1 MKHLI
6 ILVFA
11 LLSLASYGQ
20 KKKDKDKQPA
30 VDTVVQANQKL
41 TAENKAL
48 ATKADSLSKEL
59 DTYYGL
65 YAVIRDKVVKKDFNP
80 ARMSVIIDSLKA
92 GRDSLTLKAAAT
104 VVTTNPVQTQS
115 IQVDSLI
122 RETQGLLYTVN
133 LLRGKPAT
141 GPSDP
146 KQFIGAWNLVLRKMK
161 IIGQSPRTGIADV
174 TDESDPKTGS
184 PLELNP
190 LTRVTFIDSEFAEF
204 TFRNGEKAKCY
215 YVIEGFSPNKSYYI
229 DFKGTKVDLRVYF
242 MYTILGPRIT
252 FEIPGTQGIYYF
264 GQMTQ

>member
-6 ILVFA
+6 VLVFA
-11 LLSLASYGQ
+11 FLSLASYAQ
-20 KKKDKDKQPA
+20 KKKDKDKAPQP
-30 VDTVVQANQKL
+30 DTVAIANQKL
-41 TAENKAL
+41 TEENKAL
-48 ATKADSLSKEL
+48 TAKADSLSKEL
-59 DTYYGL
+59 DTYFGL
-65 YAVIRDKVVKKDFNP
+65 YTVIRDKVVKKDFDP
-80 ARMSVIIDSLKA
+80 ARMAVIIDSLKA
-92 GRDSLTLKAAAT
+92 GRDSLTLKAAAA
-104 VVTTNPVQTQS
+104 VVTINPAQNQS

-146 KQFIGAWNLVLRKMK
+146 KQFIGTWNLVLRKMK
-161 IIGQSPRTGIADV
+161 IVGQAPRTGIADV
-174 TDESDPKTGS
+174 TDEPNLKSAS

-190 LTRVTFIDSEFAEF
+190 LTQVTFIDGEFAEF

-215 YVIEGFSPNKSYYI
+215 YVIDGFSSTKSYFI
-229 DFKGTKVDLRVYF
+229 DFKGIKLDIRLYL

-252 FEIPGTQGIYYF
+252 FEVPGTQGVYYF